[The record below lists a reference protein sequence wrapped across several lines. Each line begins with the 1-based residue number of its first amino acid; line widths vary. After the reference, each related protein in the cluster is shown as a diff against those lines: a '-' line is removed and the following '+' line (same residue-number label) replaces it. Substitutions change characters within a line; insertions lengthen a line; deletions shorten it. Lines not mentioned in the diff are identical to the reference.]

1 MKNIQISPVLGSH
14 MEEGEKRLKQED
26 CSEDNL
32 GSGILTLTNKRIAF
46 DKTKARMMDFSK
58 HFGET
63 IIDLELKDIIKTWK
77 EGLLMKKVCFAAKT
91 DEGEKIFKFGVFNT
105 KDWLKNIDSA
115 IANSKNQ

>member
-1 MKNIQISPVLGSH
+1 

-46 DKTKARMMDFSK
+46 DKTRARMMDFSK
-58 HFGET
+58 HFGDT
-63 IIDLELKDIIKTWK
+63 LIDIELKDITKTWR
-77 EGLLMKKVCFAAKT
+77 EGLLMKKVCLTGKT
-91 DEGEKIFKFGVFNT
+91 KEGEKTFKFGVLNT

-115 IANSKNQ
+115 IDDYKN